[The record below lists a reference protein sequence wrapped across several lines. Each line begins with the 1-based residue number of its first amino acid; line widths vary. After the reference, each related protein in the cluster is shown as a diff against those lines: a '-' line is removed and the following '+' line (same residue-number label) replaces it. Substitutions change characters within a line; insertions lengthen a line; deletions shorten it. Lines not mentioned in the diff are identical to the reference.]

1 MAIFNT
7 KRRRFEQE
15 AMTHIDALYGT
26 AMRLT
31 RDPDSAEDLV
41 QETLLKAFKHYD
53 SLRPDSNLKAW
64 LTRVL
69 TNTFINQYRRKQV
82 RHRSQELYDPDWMNE
97 RVSSNWAHNAA
108 KRPGQQVVDRFIRD
122 KLSEAVAQL
131 PEPYRQVLLLTDVEE
146 LAYKEVAE
154 VLDIPI
160 GTVMSRLHR
169 ARRKLRTM
177 LSEYAQLDN
186 DGKVTEFVPRRSQ
199 G

>member
-1 MAIFNT
+1 MALFST
-7 KRRRFEQE
+7 RRQRFERE
-15 AMTHIDALYGT
+15 AMVHADALYGT

-31 RDPDSAEDLV
+31 RNPDSAQDLV
-41 QETLLKAFKHYD
+41 QETFLKAFKHYD

-82 RHRSQELYDPDWMNE
+82 RQRSQELYDPDWMNE
-97 RVSSNWAHNAA
+97 RVGSNWARDVA
-108 KRPGQQVVDRFIRD
+108 KRPGQKVVDRFVRD
-122 KLSEAVAQL
+122 KLNDAVAAL
-131 PEPYRQVLLLTDVEE
+131 PDPYRQVLLLADVEE

-154 VLDIPI
+154 TLDIPI

-169 ARRKLRTM
+169 ARRKLREL
-177 LSEYAQLDN
+177 LSEFAQQE
-186 DGKVTEFVPRRSQ
+186 GEAKVTEFTPRRRQ

>member
-1 MAIFNT
+1 MAFFKS
-7 KRRRFEQE
+7 KRRQFERE
-15 AMTHIDALYGT
+15 ALVHVDALYGT

-31 RDPDSAEDLV
+31 RNPDSAEDLV
-41 QETLLKAFKHYD
+41 QETLLKAFKHYE

-82 RHRSQELYDPDWMNE
+82 RHRSQEIHDPDWMNE

-108 KRPGQQVVDRFIRD
+108 KRPGQQVVDRFVRD
-122 KLSEAVAQL
+122 KLNEAVAQL
-131 PEPYRQVLLLTDVEE
+131 PEAYRQVLMLTDVEE

-154 VLDIPI
+154 ILDIPI

-169 ARRKLRTM
+169 ARRKLRVL
-177 LSEYAQLDN
+177 LSEFAQLDQES
-186 DGKVTEFVPRRSQ
+186 KVTEFTPRRRQ

>member
-131 PEPYRQVLLLTDVEE
+131 PDPYRQVLLLTDVEE

>member
-97 RVSSNWAHNAA
+97 RVSSNWAHHAA

>member
-69 TNTFINQYRRKQV
+69 TNTFINPYRRKQV

>member
-15 AMTHIDALYGT
+15 AMTHIGALYGT

-122 KLSEAVAQL
+122 KLSEAVKQL

>member
-1 MAIFNT
+1 MALFST
-7 KRRRFEQE
+7 RRQRFERD
-15 AMTHIDALYGT
+15 AMVYADALYGT

-31 RDPDSAEDLV
+31 RNPDSAQDLV
-41 QETLLKAFKHYD
+41 QETFLKAFKHYD

-82 RHRSQELYDPDWMNE
+82 RQRSQELYDPDWMNE
-97 RVSSNWAHNAA
+97 RVGSNWAREVA
-108 KRPGQQVVDRFIRD
+108 KRPGQKVVDRFVRD
-122 KLSEAVAQL
+122 KLNDAVAAL
-131 PEPYRQVLLLTDVEE
+131 PDPYRQVLLLADVEE

-154 VLDIPI
+154 TLDIPI

-169 ARRKLRTM
+169 ARRKLREL
-177 LSEYAQLDN
+177 LSEFAQQE
-186 DGKVTEFVPRRSQ
+186 GEAKVTEFTPRRRQ

>member
-169 ARRKLRTM
+169 ARRKLRAM

>member
-1 MAIFNT
+1 MVHA
-7 KRRRFEQE
+7 
-15 AMTHIDALYGT
+15 DALYGT

-31 RDPDSAEDLV
+31 RNPDSAQDLV
-41 QETLLKAFKHYD
+41 QETFLKAFKHYD

-82 RHRSQELYDPDWMNE
+82 RQRSQELYDPDWMNE
-97 RVSSNWAHNAA
+97 RVGSNWARDVA
-108 KRPGQQVVDRFIRD
+108 KRPGQKVVDRFVRD
-122 KLSEAVAQL
+122 KLNDAVAAL
-131 PEPYRQVLLLTDVEE
+131 PDPYRQVLLLADVEE

-154 VLDIPI
+154 TLDIPI

-169 ARRKLRTM
+169 ARRKLREL
-177 LSEYAQLDN
+177 LSEFAQQE
-186 DGKVTEFVPRRSQ
+186 GEAKVTEFTPRRRQ